1 MATHGEVVDRI
12 VATPAAHLPDEV
24 LKHQILAIGV
34 QQRRLAAAEAARVRE
49 LELRGSHVDDAA
61 GTVVSWL
68 QAQTTMSRHDAD
80 ELRRLGR
87 DGERL
92 PVMAAALAAGEISTG
107 HLQVLASAT
116 RQLDPE
122 RVAADEKSLT
132 DLARELDPTGFR
144 ICVTRWVALTFPDR
158 HERDAQR
165 DYDSRWLR
173 LAETIGGMVS
183 VSGML
188 DADTARPILAAITAL
203 ARKAGASDERSQ
215 PQRNADALADLAR
228 IATNTDQLP
237 VTGGSRP
244 TVTVLVRDD
253 TLRDEPGAPPATYD
267 DGTPLTDAALQRTLC
282 DARFNRL
289 VTSALGEQLD
299 YGRLTRDITPGL
311 RKWLHLVDGGCR
323 VAGCTRPA
331 HATDAHHIRWWRHG
345 GSTDRSNLV
354 LLCAFHHYLVHDRGW
369 TITMDPARNVTFT
382 SPDGH
387 RSYTSR
393 PRGPTQLVL

>member
-1 MATHGEVVDRI
+1 MARHGEVVDRI
-12 VATPAAHLPDEV
+12 VTTTPSHLPDEV
-24 LKHQILAIGV
+24 LKQQILTIGT
-34 QQRRLAAAEAARVRE
+34 QLRRLQAAQVTRVRE

-61 GTVVSWL
+61 GTVAAWL
-68 QAQTTMSRHDAD
+68 VAQSNTSRHDAD

-87 DGERL
+87 DAQRL

-116 RQLDPE
+116 RRLDPE

-132 DLARELDPTGFR
+132 DLARELDPAAFR
-144 ICVTRWVALTFPDR
+144 ICVTRWVALAFPDR
-158 HERDAQR
+158 HERDTQR

-173 LAETIGGMVS
+173 LAETINGMVS
-183 VSGML
+183 VNGML
-188 DADTARPILAAITAL
+188 DADTARPILAAITSL
-203 ARKAGASDERSQ
+203 ARKAGASDDRSQ

-228 IATNTDQLP
+228 IAINADQLP

-244 TVTVLVRDD
+244 AVTVLIHED
-253 TLRDEPGAPPATYD
+253 TLRGEPDAPPATYD

-289 VTSALGEQLD
+289 ITSALGEQLD

-323 VAGCTRPA
+323 VQGCTRPA
-331 HATDAHHIRWWRHG
+331 HATDAHHIRWWRYG
-345 GSTDRSNLV
+345 GTTDRSNLV